1 MQKQTPTIK
10 TLLEFEEGRRLS
22 AYKCTNGFWTI
33 GVGHRLT
40 DKELGMY
47 EERIS
52 NSEVDNLLET
62 DIAEATEAAKKYTWF
77 DKLNEARQAVII
89 SMIFQLGK
97 FGFDKFQNTIKLLA
111 KHQYDAASVQ
121 MLRSLWAK
129 QTPERAK
136 RHAEQMKTGEWCVKY
151 GVDGED

>member
-1 MQKQTPTIK
+1 MEKKKPTIK
-10 TLLEFEEGRRLS
+10 TLLEFEEGRRRS

-62 DIAEATEAAKKYTWF
+62 DITEATEAAKKYPWF
-77 DKLNEARQAVII
+77 DKLNEARQAVVI

-121 MLRSLWAK
+121 MLMSLWAK

-151 GVDGED
+151 GVE

>member
-1 MQKQTPTIK
+1 MEKKKPTIK
-10 TLLEFEEGRRLS
+10 TLLEFEEGRRRS
-22 AYKCTNGFWTI
+22 AYKCINGFWTI

-52 NSEVDNLLET
+52 NRVVDDLLDI
-62 DIAEATEAAKKYTWF
+62 DIADATAAARKYPWF

-151 GVDGED
+151 GVEE

>member
-1 MQKQTPTIK
+1 MTDKATIK
-10 TLLEFEEGRRLS
+10 TLLEFEEGRRRS

-47 EERIS
+47 EERLS
-52 NSEVDNLLET
+52 NSEVDNLLKT
-62 DIAEATEAAKKYTWF
+62 DIAEATEAAKKYPWF
-77 DKLNEARQAVII
+77 DNLNEARQAVII

-151 GVDGED
+151 GVEGED

>member
-1 MQKQTPTIK
+1 MEKKKPTIK
-10 TLLEFEEGRRLS
+10 TLLEFEEGRRRS

-62 DIAEATEAAKKYTWF
+62 DITEATEAAKKYPWF
-77 DKLNEARQAVII
+77 DKLNEARQAVVI
-89 SMIFQLGK
+89 SMIFQLGT
-97 FGFDKFQNTIKLLA
+97 FGFAKFQNTIKLIA
-111 KHQYDAASVQ
+111 KGNYEAAAAQ

-129 QTPERAK
+129 QTPNRAK
-136 RHAEQMKTGEWCVKY
+136 RHAEQFKTGVWCEEYKKLAA
-151 GVDGED
+151 